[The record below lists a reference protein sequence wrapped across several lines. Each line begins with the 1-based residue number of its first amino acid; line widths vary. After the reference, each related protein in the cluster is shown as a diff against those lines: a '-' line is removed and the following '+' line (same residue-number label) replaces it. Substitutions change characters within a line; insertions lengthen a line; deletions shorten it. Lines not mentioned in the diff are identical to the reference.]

1 MPIWILNLDIFQGLG
16 GDILV
21 KGILLT
27 ATTEPHAVTLSAED
41 IIAFVA
47 LMSAIFAIF
56 GVIFAIYRWYLH
68 QQEQDK
74 LIAKMREELTKEM
87 AEQKKE
93 QQLLTYGI
101 LACLD
106 GLKQLK
112 CNGSVTEA
120 QDKIS
125 KHLNAQAH
133 KV

>member
-1 MPIWILNLDIFQGLG
+1 MV
-16 GDILV
+16 V

-27 ATTEPHAVTLSAED
+27 ASAPHTVTVSAED

-47 LMSAIFAIF
+47 LMSAVGAIF
-56 GVIFAIYRWYLH
+56 GVVFAVYRWYLH

-74 LIAKMREELTKEM
+74 LIEKMRKEQAEEI
-87 AEQKKE
+87 AELKKE

-106 GLKQLK
+106 GLKQLH

-120 QDKIS
+120 REKIS

>member
-1 MPIWILNLDIFQGLG
+1 MT
-16 GDILV
+16 

-27 ATTEPHAVTLSAED
+27 SAEHT
-41 IIAFVA
+41 ITVSAEGVIAFVA
-47 LMSAIFAIF
+47 FMGAIGAIFGAIFA
-56 GVIFAIYRWYLH
+56 VYRWYLH

-74 LIAKMREELTKEM
+74 QISQMCAEKTAEIAEL
-87 AEQKKE
+87 KKE

-106 GLKQLK
+106 GLKQLN

-120 QDKIS
+120 QDKIA

>member
-1 MPIWILNLDIFQGLG
+1 MILTLNQDIFQDLG
-16 GDILV
+16 GDVLV

-27 ATTEPHAVTLSAED
+27 LATPHAVTIAAED
-41 IIAFVA
+41 ILTFVA
-47 LMSAIFAIF
+47 LIGAIGTIF
-56 GVIFAIYRWYLH
+56 GIIFSIYRWYLH

-74 LIAKMREELTKEM
+74 LIEKMRKEQAEEI
-87 AEQKKE
+87 AELKKE

-106 GLKQLK
+106 GLKQLN

-120 QDKIS
+120 QDKIP
-125 KHLNAQAH
+125 KHINAQAH